1 MADLLNSV
9 ILLIVIMVIVRLV
22 VTSKRQEIARKA
34 ARGIQTDYQP
44 NPATAKRQPSGGT
57 KTTGISEGLRG
68 GTRGSAGSKG
78 DGLSVRYTMEDRNH
92 DWLAKQLSEEFYAKK
107 KMKEMFG
114 FKDVHSSHCEARQ
127 IRDEHSR
134 DCDAHGVDTATK

>member
-9 ILLIVIMVIVRLV
+9 ILILVILFVVRAV
-22 VTSKRQEIARKA
+22 AQSKRNQVAGKA
-34 ARGIQTDYQP
+34 THELETDFQP
-44 NPATAKRQPSGGT
+44 KANPA
-57 KTTGISEGLRG
+57 KTQASVRPKSTGISEGLRG

-134 DCDAHGVDTATK
+134 DCDAHGVDTASR